1 MTEEEI
7 LARIYTGLD
16 REGPGEPADVAWVI
30 DQLGVPKP
38 SSVCDAGCGSGADTV
53 TLASMLPEAQI
64 TTIEQLPH
72 LAKEAQARC
81 NALPNVNVLQSDMA
95 QLDGSYDLIWCAGA
109 LYFLGVTEGLRGWR
123 TALTPGGAVAFSEP
137 VLLAPA
143 DETVA
148 AFWEEYPAITDL
160 DGINA
165 RVETAGYDVV
175 DHRLI
180 IGAPW
185 QRYYT
190 PLAAHVAALHAEHD
204 PDLREAVAATE
215 REIALWQSAQD
226 RIAYALI
233 LVRPR

>member
-1 MTEEEI
+1 MTEVEV

-16 REGPGEPADVAWVI
+16 REGPGEPADVAWAI
-30 DQLGVPKP
+30 DRLGVPKP
-38 SSVCDAGCGSGADTV
+38 SAVCDAGCGSGADTV
-53 TLASMLPEAQI
+53 TLASVLPKAQI
-64 TTIEQLPH
+64 TAIEQLPH
-72 LAKEAQARC
+72 LAKEARVRSKT
-81 NALPNVNVLQSDMA
+81 LPNVNVQQGDMA

-109 LYFLGVTEGLRGWR
+109 LYFLEVTEGLRGWN
-123 TALTPGGAVAFSEP
+123 TALAPGGAVAFSEP
-137 VLLAPA
+137 VLLSPA

-165 RVETAGYDVV
+165 RVEDAGYDVV

-190 PLAAHVAALHAEHD
+190 PLAAHVATLRAEDD
-204 PDLREAVAATE
+204 PDLREAVAVVE

-226 RIAYALI
+226 RIAYALM
-233 LVRPR
+233 LVRPL